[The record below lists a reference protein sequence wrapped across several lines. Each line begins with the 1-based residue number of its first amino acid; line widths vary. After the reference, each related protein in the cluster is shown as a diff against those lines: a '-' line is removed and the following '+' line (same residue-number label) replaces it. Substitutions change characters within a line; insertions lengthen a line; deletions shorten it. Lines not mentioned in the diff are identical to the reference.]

1 MEKAAVMEI
10 EDQKQSELNRFG
22 DLDQQQKLTKRV
34 LLKLDLQ

>member
-1 MEKAAVMEI
+1 MEI

-22 DLDQQQKLTKRV
+22 DLGQQQKLTKRV